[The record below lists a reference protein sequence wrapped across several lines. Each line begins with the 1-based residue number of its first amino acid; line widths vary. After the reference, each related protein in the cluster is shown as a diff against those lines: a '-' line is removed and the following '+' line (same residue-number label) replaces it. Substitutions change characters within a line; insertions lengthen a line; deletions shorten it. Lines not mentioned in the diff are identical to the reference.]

1 MEGSVAF
8 NDNQRD
14 YFVDDLDLK
23 HGKHMHCTED
33 RLDSGLDSMKEGEY
47 QDILK
52 DMEELKLAE
61 SQRECIQEPWKEQM
75 TEDRD
80 TLLHLAIIHE
90 AKECIQQ
97 IIERSRNDPYLNFQ
111 NNQRQ
116 TPLHLAVITEQPL
129 VVAALLQAGCDPR
142 MPDQSGNTAL
152 HIACRQGSMS
162 CFSVL
167 VQYCSREHL
176 TYILSCANYDGHSC
190 LHLVSLHGYLHL
202 VECLIQLGAD
212 VNVQEQCSG
221 RTALHLAVD
230 LQNPSLVN
238 LLIEKGANVNS
249 LTYGGFTPYHLTY
262 GRQSAEIQQQLYKL
276 TAPELRELPESDEED
291 ETEEGSYSE
300 DDDMYDDIQ
309 LVGC

>member
-1 MEGSVAF
+1 M
-8 NDNQRD
+8 
-14 YFVDDLDLK
+14 
-23 HGKHMHCTED
+23 
-33 RLDSGLDSMKEGEY
+33 
-47 QDILK
+47 
-52 DMEELKLAE
+52 
-61 SQRECIQEPWKEQM
+61 
-75 TEDRD
+75 
-80 TLLHLAIIHE
+80 
-90 AKECIQQ
+90 
-97 IIERSRNDPYLNFQ
+97 NFPFPSFP
-111 NNQRQ
+111 
-116 TPLHLAVITEQPL
+116 T
-129 VVAALLQAGCDPR
+129 
-142 MPDQSGNTAL
+142 
-152 HIACRQGSMS
+152 
-162 CFSVL
+162 
-167 VQYCSREHL
+167 
-176 TYILSCANYDGHSC
+176 GHSC

-300 DDDMYDDIQ
+300 DDD
-309 LVGC
+309 VS